1 MGTMQAQT
9 ILSFETRGAA
19 LYEITDEVARWVS
32 ETGVAGGL
40 LTMFCQHTSASLLI
54 TENASPAVHRDMLRW
69 LARLAPEGSDYEHS
83 AEGPDDMPAHLKSAL
98 TGNSLTIPVGDG
110 RMLLGTWQGIY
121 LAEHRRAPHRRKVVA
136 HLMGD

>member
-1 MGTMQAQT
+1 MQVQA
-9 ILSFETRGAA
+9 ILSFETRGSA
-19 LYEITDEVARWVS
+19 LYEITDAVERWVS
-32 ETGVAGGL
+32 ESDLERGL
-40 LTMFCQHTSASLLI
+40 LTLFCQHTSASLLI
-54 TENASPAVHRDMLRW
+54 TENASSPAHRDMLRW
-69 LARLAPEGSDYEHS
+69 LARLAPESGDYVHS

-121 LAEHRRAPHRRKVVA
+121 LAEHRRAPHRRTVVA

>member
-1 MGTMQAQT
+1 MQAQT
-9 ILSFETRGAA
+9 ILSFETHGAA

-32 ETGVAGGL
+32 ETDASTGL
-40 LTMFCQHTSASLLI
+40 LTLFCQHTSASLLI
-54 TENASPAVHRDMLRW
+54 TENASSAVHRDLLRW
-69 LARLAPEGSDYEHS
+69 LAAMAPECSAYEHS

-98 TGNSLTIPVGDG
+98 TGNSLTIPVADG

-136 HLMGD
+136 HLAGD